1 MEDIHFGLR
10 FRDMEA
16 AMEKWRDQNP
26 QADTVRTLLAD
37 LGKAE
42 TMVAARKVLLPE
54 AFADGMGTAETLC
67 ETVKHD
73 LLAAILDDRSHRAV
87 GGDISFDLRKCLP
100 RPFMQ
105 AVASLS
111 EGNGLHDEAV
121 AWCFYANIAFLEH
134 HNSQGWSQSWRAYR
148 SSEPSCFDWRP
159 AKLSQ
164 DMFDF
169 HDYRFHAA
177 R

>member
-1 MEDIHFGLR
+1 
-10 FRDMEA
+10 
-16 AMEKWRDQNP
+16 
-26 QADTVRTLLAD
+26 
-37 LGKAE
+37 
-42 TMVAARKVLLPE
+42 MVAARKILMPDT
-54 AFADGMGTAETLC
+54 FAEGMRTTEHLC
-67 ETVKHD
+67 GTVKYH
-73 LLAAILDDRSHRAV
+73 LLGAILDDRSHRAV
-87 GGDISFDLRKCLP
+87 SGDISFDLRKCLP

-134 HNSQGWSQSWRAYR
+134 HTRRVGHKVGEHTEAPNLPVLIGGPP
-148 SSEPSCFDWRP
+148 SSR
-159 AKLSQ
+159 KTN
-164 DMFDF
+164 MFDF